1 MLMEREM
8 RARRPTQPYRAVAFG
23 PSHASRNASGRAF
36 VVAIASQPDDDE
48 EQPWDPSS
56 IPTITDEEIT
66 AWEEIE
72 KRQEV
77 EQILAMQASVLETAG
92 RRKIVTA
99 ATVAFGL
106 GVAATLLIRRQPK
119 DPWS

>member
-1 MLMEREM
+1 M
-8 RARRPTQPYRAVAFG
+8 RVRRPRRPYRAVAFDS
-23 PSHASRNASGRAF
+23 SHASSEAFGRAF
-36 VVAIASQPDDDE
+36 IVAIARQPPDDE

-56 IPTITDEEIT
+56 IPTITDEDIT
-66 AWEEIE
+66 AWEENE

-106 GVAATLLIRRQPK
+106 GVAATLLVRRPPK